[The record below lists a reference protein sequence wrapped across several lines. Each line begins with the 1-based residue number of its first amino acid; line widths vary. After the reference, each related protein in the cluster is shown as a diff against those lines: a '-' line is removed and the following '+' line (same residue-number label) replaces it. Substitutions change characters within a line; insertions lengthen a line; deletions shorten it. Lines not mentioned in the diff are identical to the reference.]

1 MYTRHQRGVHLHP
14 PYPPESA
21 TEIHRQIDRHS
32 TASRSVII
40 HRNGKALSKQLNA
53 APHLRGVHEPQVP
66 TLPRKETVPV
76 GPVNVRALM
85 ERSLH
90 TLFRVMYGGGLR
102 TRLTIFP
109 PRAAKYSL
117 GTRLD
122 RRIAAKPRDCE
133 SQNCLRILLPCLCL
147 NTRLQS

>member
-1 MYTRHQRGVHLHP
+1 MHP

-76 GPVNVRALM
+76 GPVNVRALYALPCYARGRA
-85 ERSLH
+85 ENEAI
-90 TLFRVMYGGGLR
+90 
-102 TRLTIFP
+102 TIFP
-109 PRAAKYSL
+109 PHAAKYSL